1 MLFQWSKIR
10 KLLEDEFLCDK
21 LKGRVRYFC
30 TRYHHSPDERG
41 RMAILADEVER
52 VVASDEIES
61 MIQAE
66 HCALYAP
73 DLEEIIET
81 YARAGQFSGYDFQT
95 AILRFLESPIED
107 SLASS
112 DYLQNLLAILDR
124 RVGKRRLAK
133 IREEFANGKHA
144 PIPHWLRLFYNL
156 RLEAEG
162 MDILPS
168 DPVSV

>member
-41 RMAILADEVER
+41 RMAILVDDVEQ
-52 VVASDEIES
+52 VVASDEIER
-61 MIQAE
+61 MILGE
-66 HCALYAP
+66 YCALYAP
-73 DLEEIIET
+73 PLEEIIKT
-81 YARAGQFSGYDFQT
+81 YAQYGQFSSYDFQT

-112 DYLQNLLAILDR
+112 DSLLNLFAILDR

-133 IREEFANGKHA
+133 IREEFANGRHA
-144 PIPHWLRLFYNL
+144 PIPDRIRFFYNL

-162 MDILPS
+162 MDILPPN
-168 DPVSV
+168 PVSV